1 MKSLLALSCTVVLFL
16 GLSRECSALGEWY
29 CGKSNCYEILG
40 VEQNATLQEIRKA
53 YRNISLTLHPD
64 KNRAETAADDFRKV
78 ATAYEILT
86 DNETRSSYDY
96 ALAHP
101 KEHLYNQYRFYRNR
115 MYKEMKIPAQYTVTA
130 VILIWST
137 VQFFTKEHMYQNAMN
152 KIRKDPK
159 YRARLRELLQEQQSA
174 SFRSRKSSGK
184 ARKLSELTEEEKK
197 ELEAQVDREVTVQG
211 GRSKPALKDT
221 LVFQLFLLPWSLAK
235 LVWWE
240 AQWTWRYTIK
250 KQPYDK
256 DAQIYLTQNFLR
268 LSADAWDAL
277 EPLQRE
283 EMLSKELWVK
293 EKQKAFESQQ
303 EKVNQKLMKKDK
315 KRIAQMVAAGMPIV
329 GND

>member
-1 MKSLLALSCTVVLFL
+1 MFL
-16 GLSRECSALGEWY
+16 VTGTFGSPIKPQEQDFGECSALGEWY

-64 KNRAETAADDFRKV
+64 KNKAETAADGFGKV

-86 DNETRSSYDY
+86 DNETRASYDY

-137 VQFFTKEHMYQNAMN
+137 VQYFTKEHMYQNAMN

-174 SFRSRKSSGK
+174 SGKGRKQSGK
-184 ARKLSELTEEEKK
+184 ARKLSDLTEGEKRD
-197 ELEAQVDREVTVQG
+197 LEAEVDREVTVQG
-211 GRSKPALKDT
+211 GRSKPALRDI
-221 LVFQLFLLPWSLAK
+221 LVFQLLLLPWSLAK
-235 LVWWE
+235 E
-240 AQWTWRYTIK
+240 IGR
-250 KQPYDK
+250 
-256 DAQIYLTQNFLR
+256 
-268 LSADAWDAL
+268 S
-277 EPLQRE
+277 
-283 EMLSKELWVK
+283 
-293 EKQKAFESQQ
+293 
-303 EKVNQKLMKKDK
+303 LMS
-315 KRIAQMVAAGMPIV
+315 
-329 GND
+329 